1 VIGTSGDGKTQNP
14 PRRHRRRGELSRGE
28 DRKAITD
35 STRTAL
41 ITEKVEGEKATG
53 KSAGATREHA
63 PQESGWSNNFAR
75 SEISLILE
83 EERSALRAQ
92 NFELRIFEP
101 EFSNQD

>member
-1 VIGTSGDGKTQNP
+1 LGDGKTQNP

-28 DRKAITD
+28 DRKATTD

-41 ITEKVEGEKATG
+41 IREKVEGEKATG

-75 SEISLILE
+75 SEISLILD
-83 EERSALRAQ
+83 EERMR
-92 NFELRIFEP
+92 FEHRILKLRIFEP
-101 EFSNQD
+101 EVSNQD